1 MLSAISGFSGFSV
14 DSIENVKQFYTDIL
28 GLKIDEQEGMGLK
41 LNLPGGEAS
50 VFVYPKGEEHVPA
63 DFTVVNLVVKNIDEA
78 VEELTKSGVEFE
90 MYGDLGNGA
99 TQDEKGILR
108 GLAANEGPDIAWF
121 RDPAGN
127 IFSVLQGE

>member
-14 DSIENVKQFYTDIL
+14 DSLENVKQFYADVL
-28 GLKIDEQEGMGLK
+28 SLKVEENGAGLKIH
-41 LNLPGGEAS
+41 LPGGDTS

-63 DFTVVNLVVKNIDEA
+63 DFTVVNLVVKDIDEA
-78 VEELTKSGVEFE
+78 VDELVKSGVQLE
-90 MYGDLGNGA
+90 MYEDLGGGA